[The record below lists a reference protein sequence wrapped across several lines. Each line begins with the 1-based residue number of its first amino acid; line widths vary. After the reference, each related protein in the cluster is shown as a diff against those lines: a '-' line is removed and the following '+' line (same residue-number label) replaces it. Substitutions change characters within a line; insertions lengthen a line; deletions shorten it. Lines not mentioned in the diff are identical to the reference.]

1 MSKWTI
7 KCLKMTPESSKAVVF
22 NLKKGIANGMQHTWF
37 AYDHQRFASCWPY
50 QDLMPFLLCW
60 YFSNLSNFRKDH
72 NVWNKKND
80 SEISIILNFLKISL
94 GSRLTFGYFW
104 EKISSNIFRR
114 WNAHFLCSNMFYSV
128 SQYFSPYDYFIGK
141 SSTDYRFSDC
151 FSSVLDQIELFKN
164 SWYSKGRWEVFL
176 YSFPSQSI
184 LIIL

>member
-114 WNAHFLCSNMFYSV
+114 WNAHFLCSNMLYWVSIFFTIRLFYWQIIHWLSV
-128 SQYFSPYDYFIGK
+128 FRLFFLDFRPSFRPNFSTI
-141 SSTDYRFSDC
+141 
-151 FSSVLDQIELFKN
+151 LDILKADERSFYILFRHN
-164 SWYSKGRWEVFL
+164 QF
-176 YSFPSQSI
+176 
-184 LIIL
+184 